1 MWELFWTTL
10 KLSDASLSIGLRDHS
25 AHDITKINKCIVDV
39 DGLTNNCPLT
49 CNMIVRTWN
58 AKKVKTHQFHDHY
71 SISLQ
76 EYQCMLLIQISFG
89 IGVCPCGCGYAYAS
103 STGQESLGLSS
114 YTWIEFESEFKVR
127 EKEHKCNACGGWV
140 WLTGPGGWCGI
151 GFVRKLASGSSRL
164 WPNLVSSSS

>member
-1 MWELFWTTL
+1 MLFQA
-10 KLSDASLSIGLRDHS
+10 SDSNHVRAFLNNIE
-25 AHDITKINKCIVDV
+25 DIWCFVVHRTE
-39 DGLTNNCPLT
+39 GALGPLT

-58 AKKVKTHQFHDHY
+58 AKKVKTQQFHDHY

-89 IGVCPCGCGYAYAS
+89 IGFCPCGCGYAYAS